1 LGIENY
7 TRSLK
12 ASSNIIMMIIAWINY
27 GNGKNLE
34 QETDPVS
41 LKLQQLQDID

>member
-1 LGIENY
+1 
-7 TRSLK
+7 
-12 ASSNIIMMIIAWINY
+12 MMIIAWINY

-41 LKLQQLQDID
+41 LKLQQLQDIDWLLEMKNRQV